1 MGISRPVKS
10 IIFDLD
16 DTLLDTSGFLIPIAA
31 RESCQAMIDA
41 GLNCDLETCL
51 RIRSEL
57 LKSNPRSQIYREL
70 TEKIGIRADTYA
82 NDVAFAGH
90 RAFHSRNV
98 EEDIRLR
105 EGAIDLLK
113 SLQRK
118 YRLILVT
125 AGDPQTQK
133 RKIELL
139 KIAPYFEQIEIVD
152 VLTQT
157 KQQAFTKLQNEFGGT
172 PFEYLSVGNRVD
184 SDIAPAKR
192 LGWQT
197 CWVRYGEHVH
207 MRPENAEETA
217 DFQIEEL
224 KDLPHVC
231 SL

>member
-1 MGISRPVKS
+1 MKS

-51 RIRSEL
+51 RTRTEL
-57 LKSNPRSQIYREL
+57 LKTNPRSQVYREL
-70 TEKIGIRADTYA
+70 AETIGVRADTYV

-90 RAFHSRNV
+90 KAFHSRNV
-98 EEDIRLR
+98 EENIRLR
-105 EGAIDLLK
+105 DGAIDLLK
-113 SLQRK
+113 SLQGK
-118 YRLILVT
+118 YRLLLVT
-125 AGDPQTQK
+125 AGDPKTQR

-139 KIAPYFEQIEIVD
+139 NIAHFFEQIEIVD
-152 VLTQT
+152 VLTQS
-157 KQQAFTKLQNEFGGT
+157 KQEAFTKLQKEFGGT
-172 PFEYLSVGNRVD
+172 PFEYMSVGNRVD

-192 LGWQT
+192 LGMKT

-207 MRPENAEETA
+207 MKPENADETA

-224 KDLPHVC
+224 KDLPQVC

>member
-1 MGISRPVKS
+1 MKS

-51 RIRSEL
+51 SIRTSL
-57 LKSNPRSQIYREL
+57 LKSNPRSQIYRDLAE
-70 TEKIGIRADTYA
+70 TIGVRADTYV

-90 RAFHSRNV
+90 KAFHSRNV
-98 EEDIRLR
+98 EENIRLR
-105 EGAIDLLK
+105 EGAIDLLE
-113 SLQRK
+113 SLHGR
-118 YRLILVT
+118 YRLFLVT
-125 AGDPQTQK
+125 AGDPRTQN

-139 KIAPYFEQIEIVD
+139 KIAYFFEQIEVVD

-157 KQQAFTKLQNEFGGT
+157 KQQAFAKLQKEFGGT

-197 CWVRYGEHVH
+197 CWVRYGEHIH
-207 MRPENAEETA
+207 MKPENAEETA

-224 KDLPHVC
+224 KDLPQVC